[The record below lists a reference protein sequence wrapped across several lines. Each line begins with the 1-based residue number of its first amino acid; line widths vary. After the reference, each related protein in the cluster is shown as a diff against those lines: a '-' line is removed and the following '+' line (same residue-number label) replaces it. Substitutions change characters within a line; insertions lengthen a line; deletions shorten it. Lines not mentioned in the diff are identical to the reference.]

1 MSINTLWNEKYRPS
15 TINDYVFRD
24 DNQREKVESWINQGS
39 IPHLLFSGSPGVGK
53 TTLAKILINELGIN
67 DFDVMI
73 SNGSKEGRKIE
84 WVDKLI
90 SFCKTI
96 PFGNFKVVLIDEA
109 DYLNPHSVQPALRNL
124 MEEYSEHVR
133 FILTCNLPN
142 RLIDAIHSRT
152 TGFHIDKID
161 KDDFT
166 ARIAT
171 ILIEEDID
179 VDLDTLDTF
188 VKSTYPDLRK
198 CINLIQMNSVSG
210 KLSSSTELDKNY
222 PDWRTTVVQL
232 FKQKKISDA
241 RKLICKSA
249 TPDEMGEIYSWL
261 YNNLELISDKE
272 SIQEEAILIIKQGLV
287 DHVIVAD
294 PEINLSATFIR
305 LSRIING

>member
-1 MSINTLWNEKYRPS
+1 LKDLWTQKYRPS
-15 TINDYVFRD
+15 TIDDYVFRD
-24 DNQREKVESWINQGS
+24 DDQREKVESWLKQGS

-53 TTLAKILINELGIN
+53 TTLAKVLINELGVN

-73 SNGSKEGRKIE
+73 ANGSKEGRKIE

-96 PFGNFKVVLIDEA
+96 PFGDFKIVLIDEA

-124 MEEYSEHVR
+124 MEECSETVR
-133 FILTCNLPN
+133 FILTCNFPN

-152 TGFHIDKID
+152 VGFHIEKID
-161 KDDFT
+161 KNDFT

-171 ILIEEDID
+171 ILIEENID
-179 VDLDTLDTF
+179 VELDTLDTY
-188 VKSTYPDLRK
+188 VKATYPDLRK
-198 CINLIQMNSVSG
+198 CINLLQMNSASG
-210 KLSSSTELDKNY
+210 TLKSPDEFDKNQ
-222 PDWRTTVVQL
+222 PDWRTSVVQL
-232 FKQKKISDA
+232 FKQKKISEA

-249 TPDEMGEIYSWL
+249 TPDEIGEIYSWL

-272 SIQEEAILIIKQGLV
+272 EIQDEAILIIKQGLV
-287 DHVIVAD
+287 DHTIVAD

-305 LSRIING
+305 IAKLVNG

>member
-1 MSINTLWNEKYRPS
+1 MSISTLWTEKYRPN
-15 TINDYVFRD
+15 TIEDYVFRD
-24 DNQREKVESWINQGS
+24 EEQREKVESWLKDGS

-53 TTLAKILINELGIN
+53 TTLAKILINELGVN

-73 SNGSKEGRKIE
+73 ANGSKEGRKIE

-90 SFCKTI
+90 SFCKSI

-124 MEEYSEHVR
+124 MEEYSETVR

-152 TGFHIDKID
+152 VGFHIEKID

-171 ILIEEDID
+171 ILIEEDVD

-198 CINLIQMNSVSG
+198 CINMIQMNSIDG
-210 KLSSSTELDKNY
+210 KLNSPNQFDKNH
-222 PDWRTTVVQL
+222 PDWRTSVVQL
-232 FKQKKISDA
+232 FKQRKISEA

-249 TPDEMGEIYSWL
+249 TPDEMGEIYTWL
-261 YNNLELISDKE
+261 YNNLELISDQE
-272 SIQEEAILIIKQGLV
+272 EIQDEAILIIKQGLV
-287 DHVIVAD
+287 DHTIVAD

-305 LSRIING
+305 LAKLVNG

>member
-1 MSINTLWNEKYRPS
+1 MSISNLWTEKYRPT
-15 TINDYVFRD
+15 TIDDYVFRD
-24 DNQREKVESWINQGS
+24 DDQREKVESWLKQSS

-73 SNGSKEGRKIE
+73 ANGSKEGRKIE
-84 WVDKLI
+84 WIDKLI

-96 PFGNFKVVLIDEA
+96 PFGDFKIVLIDEA

-124 MEEYSEHVR
+124 MEECSETVR
-133 FILTCNLPN
+133 FILTCNFPN

-152 TGFHIDKID
+152 VGFHIEKID
-161 KDDFT
+161 KNDFT

-171 ILIEEDID
+171 ILIEENID
-179 VDLDTLDTF
+179 VDLDTLDTY
-188 VKSTYPDLRK
+188 VKATYPDLRK
-198 CINLIQMNSVSG
+198 CINLLQMNSINGTLKSPD
-210 KLSSSTELDKNY
+210 EFDKNQ
-222 PDWRTTVVQL
+222 PDWRTSVVQL
-232 FKQKKISDA
+232 FKQKKISEA

-249 TPDEMGEIYSWL
+249 TPDEIGEIYGWL

-272 SIQEEAILIIKQGLV
+272 ELQDEAILIIKQGLV
-287 DHVIVAD
+287 DHTIVAD

-305 LSRIING
+305 IAKLVNG

>member
-1 MSINTLWNEKYRPS
+1 LKDLWNEKYRPS
-15 TINDYVFRD
+15 IIDDYVFQNQD
-24 DNQREKVESWINQGS
+24 QREKVESWLKQGS

-53 TTLAKILINELGIN
+53 TTLAKVLINELGVN
-67 DFDVMI
+67 NFDVMI
-73 SNGSKEGRKIE
+73 ANGSKEGRKIE

-96 PFGNFKVVLIDEA
+96 PFGDFKIVLIDEA

-124 MEEYSEHVR
+124 MEEYSETVR

-152 TGFHIDKID
+152 VGFHIEKID
-161 KDDFT
+161 KNDFT

-171 ILIEEDID
+171 ILIEENID
-179 VDLDTLDTF
+179 VDLDTLDTY
-188 VKSTYPDLRK
+188 VKATYPDLRK
-198 CINLIQMNSVSG
+198 CINLLQMNSTSG
-210 KLSSSTELDKNY
+210 SLKAPDEFDKNQ
-222 PDWRTTVVQL
+222 PDWRTSVVQL
-232 FKQKKISDA
+232 FKQRKISEA

-249 TPDEMGEIYSWL
+249 TPDELGEIYSWL

-272 SIQEEAILIIKQGLV
+272 EIQDEAILIIKQGLV
-287 DHVIVAD
+287 DHTIIAD

-305 LSRIING
+305 ISKLMIG